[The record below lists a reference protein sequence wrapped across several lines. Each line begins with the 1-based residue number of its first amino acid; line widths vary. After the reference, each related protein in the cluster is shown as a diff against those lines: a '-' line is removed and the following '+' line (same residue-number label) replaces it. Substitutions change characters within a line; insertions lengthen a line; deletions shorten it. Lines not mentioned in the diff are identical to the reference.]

1 MGKLFVLEKLS
12 FSHLK
17 KRKRKTRLSF
27 LKFDLELVPNVSG
40 MDYEPNMNDL
50 HSIFLDL
57 REHCYSGKS
66 QKLTGTS
73 AHAESDNGSG
83 KISFLRTARGS
94 TFDFNWINER
104 PSHKCHRSAEN
115 GSYSTRSCPIL
126 VFLRARVDL
135 RVKRRGFRDEIC
147 FARLFNSV
155 ARKKHVIFDS
165 QEKASCYTKCMQLVL
180 FFGS

>member
-17 KRKRKTRLSF
+17 TRKRKTRLSF

-66 QKLTGTS
+66 QKLTRTS
-73 AHAESDNGSG
+73 AQTESDNGSG

-104 PSHKCHRSAEN
+104 PFPSRLRKCHRSAEN
-115 GSYSTRSCPIL
+115 GSYPTRSCPIL

-135 RVKRRGFRDEIC
+135 RVKRRGFQDEMC
-147 FARLFNSV
+147 FARL
-155 ARKKHVIFDS
+155 
-165 QEKASCYTKCMQLVL
+165 
-180 FFGS
+180 